1 MGLWAP
7 LPVQAYRDL
16 QDNVTRWFLVNLET
30 DLGICTK
37 KQACNNTQKYA
48 EIRRNTQAKTPS
60 KNPKQ
65 KHAGDSNTKNFK
77 IQTTDTYPQGI
88 IKKCLQK
95 QKSANKSGGQRM

>member
-7 LPVQAYRDL
+7 LPVQAYRGL

-48 EIRRNTQAKTPS
+48 EIPKQRLQAKTHRRLEHE
-60 KNPKQ
+60 KLQ
-65 KHAGDSNTKNFK
+65 D
-77 IQTTDTYPQGI
+77 TDHRY
-88 IKKCLQK
+88 L
-95 QKSANKSGGQRM
+95 SARYN